1 MTSTRRD
8 LHEFRLRVRS
18 FFDGVPALMDA
29 AAAGSGGEDDPRGVV
44 RAKAWRGA
52 LYDVGLAGFGY
63 PEAFGGLGDR
73 PEEFAV
79 YAEESRGRVPVLESL
94 FGLGVSMALPMVRD
108 YGSDELRRRML
119 RPGLRGDELW
129 CQLYSEPNAGS
140 DLASLATKAER
151 DGDEWIV
158 SGQKVWT
165 SGAQHA
171 DLAILLARTDSAVP
185 KHRGITMFVLP
196 MRQPGVT
203 VRPLRQMT
211 GVSEF
216 NEVFLDD
223 ARLPSEWII
232 GDLNDGWRMATALL
246 AHERVSTGTSS
257 VSGNRD
263 EKRKTGRN
271 PLPAKQLI
279 ELAQKVGR
287 SNDAVVRQR
296 LATTYTGERIMGWL
310 GQRRAHPSIGKL
322 WRTRQGR
329 YAADTA
335 ASLQFRGGIGW
346 EANDVEADYWQYHVL
361 NCRGMSLGG
370 GTDEIQRNTLGERVL
385 GLPKEPVLDA
395 DVAYRDLLR
404 NSRALG
410 T

>member
-1 MTSTRRD
+1 MTSSARD
-8 LHEFRLRVRS
+8 LEEFRLHVRS
-18 FFDGVPALMDA
+18 FLDGVPALMDA
-29 AAAGSGGEDDPRGVV
+29 AAEGSGGEDDPRGVV
-44 RAKAWRGA
+44 RAKAWRAA
-52 LYDVGLAGFGY
+52 LYDAGLAGYGFS
-63 PEAFGGLGDR
+63 EAFGGLGDR
-73 PEEFAV
+73 PEESAV
-79 YAEESRGRVPVLESL
+79 YAEESQGRVPVLESL

-108 YGSDELRRRML
+108 FGSDELRRRLL

-171 DLAILLARTDSAVP
+171 DLAILLARTDPAVP
-185 KHRGITMFVLP
+185 KHRGISMFVLP
-196 MRQPGVT
+196 MRQTGVT

-216 NEVFLDD
+216 NEVFLDE
-223 ARLPSEWII
+223 ARLPSGWIV

-246 AHERVSTGTSS
+246 AHERVLTGTSS

-279 ELAQKVGR
+279 ELAQKMDR
-287 SNDAVVRQR
+287 SDDAVIRQR

-322 WRTRQGR
+322 WRTQQGR

-335 ASLQFRGGIGW
+335 ASLRFRGGIGW
-346 EANDVEADYWQYHVL
+346 ERPDVEADYWQYHVL

-385 GLPKEPVLDA
+385 GLPKEPALDA

-404 NSRALG
+404 NSRAQG